1 VLRKLEN
8 LLLSILAKVPENLF
22 LKRNK
27 FLNAIKNGMTV
38 LQCNN
43 VEGTGLPNL
52 AF

>member
-1 VLRKLEN
+1 
-8 LLLSILAKVPENLF
+8 
-22 LKRNK
+22 
-27 FLNAIKNGMTV
+27 LNAIKNGMTV